1 MFIKEV
7 RDRCNITKK
16 ALDYYE
22 SKGLISPKVL
32 DNGYRDYSE
41 NDVATIKEISVLRQ
55 CGISIPD
62 IKLVLTSSNKSAA
75 LQKCKY
81 LTDIRTEK
89 LLTIRSC
96 INHLTQEYDVERE
109 FDYLQKHSETI
120 FSIKEQ
126 LVLAFPG
133 NYGLFLAL
141 HFGRFLN
148 EPIDTDEKRD
158 AYAAI
163 VSYLDCVSLSID
175 PELQEFMQQ
184 LFTVSEKINTAMLE
198 QQAHDQMTEVLED
211 TENYLERNQAE
222 IEQHINYKLS
232 DEFKKSTAGRLQQ
245 KMLEFQKNSGYQEV
259 FIKNLKILSS
269 EYVTYLERLEKANEK
284 LLKKF
289 PKAKD
294 LYER

>member
-1 MFIKEV
+1 MFIKNV
-7 RDRCNITKK
+7 RERCNITKK

-22 SKGLISPKVL
+22 AKGLISPKVL

-41 NDVATIKEISVLRQ
+41 EDVATVKEISVLRQ
-55 CGISIPD
+55 CGISIPE
-62 IKLVLTSSNKSAA
+62 IKVILSSNNKSAA

-109 FDYLQKHSETI
+109 FDYLQKHSETV

-148 EPIDTDEKRD
+148 EPIDTEEKRN

-163 VSYLDCVSLSID
+163 VNYLDCASLSID
-175 PELQEFMQQ
+175 PELQEFMQEI
-184 LFTVSEKINTAMLE
+184 FTVGEKINAAMLE

-211 TENYLERNQAE
+211 TDNYLERNRAE
-222 IEQHINYKLS
+222 IAQHIDYKLS

-259 FIKNLKILSS
+259 FIKNLKVLSP
-269 EYVTYLERLEKANEK
+269 EYTSYLGRMEKANDK